1 MVREG
6 LYPENDLFVQR
17 SKFMNTLRYLMRE
30 ELIHHTGLDYY
41 YNLEEKKPTAKKA
54 NSPGKAARASKR

>member
-1 MVREG
+1 MRGIQEWLSFYFKSPMTKEG

-17 SKFMNTLRYLMRE
+17 SKMENTLRYLAEE

-41 YNLEEKKPTAKKA
+41 YDLED
-54 NSPGKAARASKR
+54 